1 MSADWEERKFAA
13 RCQSD
18 AIDHKRTLQPR
29 VRFPL
34 SRNLHRAFQHQ
45 DINQMPAPMPNPRGA
60 EFWNST
66 MGHAW
71 VSQQAVISDVFTS
84 VTSVSFNAAAAR
96 PGEHVVDIGCG
107 TGDTLLEFAK
117 VVGPSGS
124 VLGVDVS
131 VPMLDFAKH
140 RAAEAG
146 YSNVACALADATTHA
161 FEPRWADLAY
171 SRFGVMFFDDPV
183 KAFTNIR
190 SGMKPGARLVF
201 VCFRTMPES
210 PWFRVPIE
218 AARPHLP
225 PQPPADPL
233 APGMFS
239 LAREERVRTIL
250 TEAGFRE
257 IALKAADVPIHGKNV
272 VQSMAFITQA
282 GPLPALFENGSEEQ
296 RTRATEAVRDALAA
310 NIGPDGRGLRAGLWL
325 VSALA

>member
-1 MSADWEERKFAA
+1 
-13 RCQSD
+13 
-18 AIDHKRTLQPR
+18 
-29 VRFPL
+29 
-34 SRNLHRAFQHQ
+34 
-45 DINQMPAPMPNPRGA
+45 
-60 EFWNST
+60 

-84 VTSVSFNAAAAR
+84 VTNVSLSTAAAK

-117 VVGPSGS
+117 AVGRSGAA
-124 VLGVDVS
+124 LGVDVS
-131 VPMLDFAKH
+131 VPMLGFARH

-146 YSNVACALADATTHA
+146 YGNVNCALADAATYA
-161 FEPRWADLAY
+161 FEPRWADLVY
-171 SRFGVMFFDDPV
+171 SRFGVMFFDDPI

-190 SGMKPGARLVF
+190 SGMKPDARLLF

-239 LAREERVRTIL
+239 LAREERVRGIL
-250 TEAGFRE
+250 TEAGFRD
-257 IALKAADVPIHGKNV
+257 IALKATDVPMHGKDV
-272 VQSMAFITQA
+272 AQSMAFMTQA
-282 GPLPALFENGSEEQ
+282 GPLPAILENGSEEQ
-296 RTRATEAVRDALAA
+296 RTRATEAVRNALAA
-310 NIGPDGRGLRAGLWL
+310 NIGPDGRGLGAGLWL
-325 VSALA
+325 VSASA

>member
-1 MSADWEERKFAA
+1 MIK
-13 RCQSD
+13 
-18 AIDHKRTLQPR
+18 
-29 VRFPL
+29 
-34 SRNLHRAFQHQ
+34 
-45 DINQMPAPMPNPRGA
+45 MPAPTPNPRGA

-84 VTSVSFNAAAAR
+84 VTNVSLVAAAAKQ
-96 PGEHVVDIGCG
+96 GEHVIDIGCG
-107 TGDTLLEFAK
+107 TGDTLLAFAK
-117 VVGPSGS
+117 AVAAAGA

-131 VPMLDFAKH
+131 VPMLGFAKH
-140 RAAEAG
+140 RAAQAG
-146 YSNVACALADATTHA
+146 LGNVTCALADATTYA
-161 FEPRWADLAY
+161 FEPHWADLVY

-190 SGMKPGARLVF
+190 GGMKAGARLVF

-218 AARPHLP
+218 AARPHVP

-239 LAREERVRTIL
+239 FAREERVRGIL
-250 TEAGFRE
+250 TEAGFRD
-257 IALKAADVPIHGKNV
+257 IAIQATDVPIHGKDV
-272 VQSMAFITQA
+272 AQSLAFLTQA
-282 GPLPALFENGSEEQ
+282 GPLPALLENASDEQ
-296 RTRATEAVRDALAA
+296 RKRAAEAVRSALTA
-310 NIGPDGRGLRAGLWL
+310 NLGADGRGLHVGLWL